1 MKIVKAVILIIS
13 VFFIGCNT
21 TTLPEGEDEMN
32 KALLEEVEREK
43 EPFISK
49 EDFLQKVARN
59 EGVLG
64 VNVDDF
70 KDIDVDHFI
79 ESRRI
84 KASTMEWYIS
94 GNGDLK
100 DRLELYI
107 YKLLIEEVRSY
118 AATEIVIAESTDEE
132 YREFIEEYLKTI
144 KEEVEVVNNNQRTYF
159 ERDYGFDR
167 YRIKDDIGTE
177 FYIVRTTDIEML
189 KEMRWRF
196 IVNNLCGVE
205 IPHNNMHSGSLL
217 YFSKSNKY
225 FMGFV
230 VEPRTVDI
238 VKNFCEMDD

>member
-1 MKIVKAVILIIS
+1 MKIVKTVILIIS
-13 VFFIGCNT
+13 VFFIGCNA
-21 TTLPEGEDEMN
+21 TTLPEEGEEEMN
-32 KALLEEVEREK
+32 KVLLEEAEREK
-43 EPFISK
+43 EPFMTK

-84 KASTMEWYIS
+84 RASTMEWYIS

-100 DRLELYI
+100 DRLNLYKNI
-107 YKLLIEEVRSY
+107 LITEEVRSY
-118 AATEIVIAESTDEE
+118 AATEIIIAESTDEE
-132 YREFIEEYLKTI
+132 YRKFIEEYLKTI
-144 KEEVEVVNNNQRTYF
+144 EEEVEIIYNNQRTYF

-196 IVNNLCGVE
+196 SENPCHAQ
-205 IPHNNMHSGSLL
+205 IPHDDASSGSLL
-217 YFSKSNKY
+217 YFSKNNKY

-230 VEPRTVDI
+230 SSVRSVDI